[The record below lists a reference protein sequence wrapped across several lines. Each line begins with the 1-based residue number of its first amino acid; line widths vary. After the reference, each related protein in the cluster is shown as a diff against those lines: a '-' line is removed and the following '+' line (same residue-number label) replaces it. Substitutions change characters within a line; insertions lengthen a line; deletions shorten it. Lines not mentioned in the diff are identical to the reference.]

1 MISRLR
7 LFAGPNGAG
16 KTTLSRRIHHEYQLD
31 YGQYINPDDRAFAL
45 QAEGFGSEE
54 ACFIEAQR
62 QAVMQRQEL
71 LQRKQSMT
79 YESVMSHESHLDFVA
94 AANRQAYRSYLYY
107 IGVASPEM
115 CLSRVRSRVA
125 SGTGHR
131 VPEGKIA
138 PRYQRSLEQLP
149 AMCRLVRRAFLFDNS
164 GDKHVFIG
172 EITPEQELKLFRGE
186 IASVGGAAW
195 LIGSLVANWPEEK
208 IRWEP

>member
-1 MISRLR
+1 MSRQ
-7 LFAGPNGAG
+7 
-16 KTTLSRRIHHEYQLD
+16 IHDEYQLD
-31 YGQYINPDDRAFAL
+31 YGQYINPDDRAL
-45 QAEGFGSEE
+45 VLRSEGFGSEE

-62 QAVMQRQEL
+62 QAVLQRQEL
-71 LQRKQSMT
+71 LQRNDSMT
-79 YESVMSHESHLDFVA
+79 YESVMSHGSHLDFVA
-94 AANRQAYRSYLYY
+94 AANRHGYRSYLYY

-115 CLSRVRSRVA
+115 CLFRVRGRVA
-125 SGTGHR
+125 CGTGHR

-172 EITPEQELKLFRGE
+172 EITPEQELKLFRARIE
-186 IASVGGAAW
+186 AVGGAAW

-208 IRWEP
+208 IRWEE